1 MIFGGIGLIDGYFQG
16 QFGWGV
22 EEEPKWDTPPAF
34 AESQPG
40 IYEIADLIES
50 ANLPVEL
57 KDSADQVLLDA
68 TKGFEACEEAYQTSG
83 IYWQYRDCNANQFR
97 VSRWAIEDLEKGATL
112 ITTNP
117 AGDIT
122 FA

>member
-1 MIFGGIGLIDGYFQG
+1 MIDGYFQG
-16 QFGWGV
+16 QFGGGFG
-22 EEEPKWDTPPAF
+22 EEPKFDTPPAF

-68 TKGFEACEEAYQTSG
+68 AKGFEACQEAYQTSR
-83 IYWQYRDCNANQFR
+83 IYWKYRDCNAMQFR
-97 VSRWAIEDLEKGATL
+97 VSRWAIEALEKEATL

-117 AGDIT
+117 AGDI
-122 FA
+122 AYA